1 MTNKESPYIAN
12 HNEKV
17 TARVRHLPRA
27 HTTTWRDELASA
39 IGEAKGEARQ
49 EQCGHALS
57 SELGSGPIGTP
68 GRSASVPEFGRRSR
82 LSLGRGKRL
91 ARAERLGVGMPMA
104 FVALSCC
111 TPSENRVDGV
121 WFAGVAQD
129 ISRVPGHRLK
139 RWVTVAGIKER
150 GTSTM
155 ADDVA
160 CWAG

>member
-57 SELGSGPIGTP
+57 SELESGPIGTP

-104 FVALSCC
+104 LLFCRAAHLARTVWTVCGSRTWRAIY
-111 TPSENRVDGV
+111 RV
-121 WFAGVAQD
+121 F
-129 ISRVPGHRLK
+129 L
-139 RWVTVAGIKER
+139 VTV
-150 GTSTM
+150 
-155 ADDVA
+155 
-160 CWAG
+160 